1 MAEPLEQP
9 GELAWPAFIKT
20 RVVTTITRSSVS
32 DRLDFLNHSL
42 LIRLRRKDL
51 PVEALPALLHL
62 VFLTYTRYHDRASR
76 QAILEV
82 LKALDNW
89 NPEQFQKTIVPAL
102 AKESEKV
109 AKRTSANECITSAA
123 DRFNLLTWV
132 DLLVV
137 CVLKSSNTTLLTPLI
152 NAQALLLETLVGDE
166 KKKTIAKSALADARR
181 TIRQNAS
188 AIPLLFETALS
199 NAQTVSPSHRNAVLI
214 GTIVDVS
221 IRLKTID
228 GTKFVE
234 DVKQKLID
242 YYLKNIVS
250 SKSAG
255 SSAVLDA
262 FGDFINTFVTEEV
275 FTKEFVPTFEKMML
289 RSPEMASRALAH
301 IVPKLS
307 FDPSSIFAKK
317 WLEPVLNQ
325 LRASSAGTRNAASAL
340 WDALAIQCHDIE
352 QLKTVT
358 MTVTKTLTTG
368 KVSSWEHRI
377 VTFNALS
384 ALAQVNDPSISE
396 KALEGY
402 FTMVAK
408 ESNEQAMAAA
418 IDGAGRH
425 LTVLI
430 YNDEYCKA
438 HKDAVTKT
446 VKASSD
452 GLKSAKAAGRKGWA
466 VAFGSTVWAKRE
478 PSETLSANVMSYLQ
492 NLFATFAKIA
502 DKPVVWKDGP
512 LEAYVLIGAVS
523 GRIQQWPALPQSV
536 TDLLK
541 KNNYPLSL
549 LAVNPKPS
557 FLLWDRIY
565 TKAVTPAEGL
575 WLVRALAGV
584 FNQESQSALDKTG
597 SGLLAAQA
605 LIWTLSSHPEH
616 TVRKAAY
623 EEVTALAKADGVK
636 LGAFMKPALTQW
648 LLDLE
653 NNTKDSTAMIAKSA
667 DNYREDIASYRI
679 AGVLNAITAFD
690 KDFGAESREDEL
702 VQLMI
707 LAHHKYIASPTDKY
721 NWITLMQR
729 AGVNPG
735 KLVENQ
741 ESKILDLLKQTF
753 ASKEKSELF
762 YQAALSA
769 ISTLVFIRPD
779 LIFSFVDLA
788 CENLDAK
795 SMDGIGETEY
805 GIWQTPADQVFVDVL
820 SKNKKG
826 ATESR
831 GRKGADEKWEEE
843 LRAELAKKKGTPAKK
858 LTKDEQAA
866 VDKQRKLEAETRGQ
880 VQTVCN
886 HLSLGLDII
895 HSLVIG
901 NPNDL
906 KESLSELVSTL
917 LSIAKAHGGLLVGE
931 RIVDTFME
939 LGNCIDED
947 IYNIRNA
954 IALATLRANKIGSI
968 PSRWLDEPLKD
979 LTNRV
984 LYRLR
989 FITESRPLDPASFG
1003 YCFPALQEVI
1013 AQGGLGTG
1021 SDNEAGLEQ
1030 VMMAVDVIG
1039 SHCPRAESKMMP
1051 RKDMIDSLLYS
1062 IKAYPQCTKTAKT
1075 SLIAMCEAMDDDTE
1089 NTEEINTLLHGL
1101 LSDEILVRNAALN
1114 GLSLLDLTEIDYSP
1128 ELWLAYHDANEQNS
1142 ELAEN
1147 LWNDYAMDVIA
1158 SYKDQLLEYAVSES
1172 NYIRTAASKAIA
1184 DAIEEHDDT
1193 VVDTLNAIYALY
1205 KEKAKSLDPEYDRF
1219 GMVIPETVNR
1229 KDPWEAR
1236 VGLALTLKES
1246 APYVG
1251 LENVAHLCSFLIQ
1264 NEALG
1269 DRNET
1274 VRKQMLE
1281 AGLAVVNA
1289 YGKEG
1294 VQDLLS
1300 IFEGYLNMQA
1310 PDTETHDYIRQSV
1323 VVLYGGAAGFL
1334 EQGDPKVQMAVD
1346 KLIGTLDT
1354 PSEVVQSAVADCLPP
1369 LIKKIKEN
1377 VPQIIESLMDKLFNG
1392 EKYAHR
1398 RGAAY
1403 GLAGVVKGRGIAA
1416 LKECDV
1422 MTTLKDAIENKKQYQ
1437 SRQGALF
1444 AFETLS
1450 SMLGRLFE
1458 PYIIQIVPL
1467 LLVCFSDSNMDV
1479 REAASDA
1486 ARVIM
1491 SKISGHCVK
1500 LILPSI
1506 LAGLE
1511 ERQWRTKKASVELL
1525 GATAY
1530 CAPKQLS
1537 VSLPNIIPRIT
1548 EVLADTHSQV
1558 QAAANRSLQLFGE
1571 VISNPEIQQLVPVL
1585 LDALSDP
1592 NRKTVKA
1599 LTSLLQTSFV
1609 HYIDSP
1615 SLALVMPILERGLRE
1630 RGTEVKTKAAQIVG
1644 NMASLTDERD
1654 LIPYLPVVLPGVK
1667 QVLVDP
1673 VPEARGTAAKALG
1686 SLVEKLGE
1694 DNFPDLIVE
1703 LLDTLKMDS
1712 GGVDRQGAAQGLSE
1726 VLAGLGLERMDGLL
1740 PEIIAN
1746 ADSPRPYVREG
1757 FISLLIYL
1765 PATFGGRFQP
1775 YLGRIIP
1782 PILMGLADESE
1793 FVRDAS
1799 LRAGRM
1805 IVVNYATKAVDLLL
1819 PELEKGLFDNN
1830 WRIRQSSVQLVGDL
1844 LFRIT
1849 GTANPKSTLQALGNE
1864 DEIKEDDDEDYAG
1877 PSEGKKQLVD
1887 ILGKDRRDRIL
1898 AALYIIRQDTSGL
1911 VRQASLHVWKALV
1924 SNTPRTLKEILPVMM
1939 QMIIK
1944 NLASAGYEQ
1953 RTVAART
1960 LGELVQKLGES
1971 VLAEILPILE
1981 EGMNSN
1987 DEDTRQGVTIAFSEV
2002 MISAGK
2008 VQVLDFADQIIP
2020 AIRKALCD
2028 PSEEVREAAAQAFD
2042 TLHQNVGSR
2051 AIDEILPALLNQLQ
2065 SSTESS
2071 VYALSALK
2079 EIMAVRSNVVFP
2091 VLIPTLVTVPISAF
2105 NARALASLVTVAGSA
2120 LNRRLTTILSA
2131 LVESRMIEKD
2141 PEVQQELAHT
2151 TEQLLISLDE
2161 EDGMHT
2167 LISTLQDYVRSDKVD
2182 KRAVACE
2189 IVAMV
2194 YSETKLD
2201 ASQYV
2206 PDWIGTLVPLLS
2218 DYSGEVV
2225 KSAWQALSAVTK
2237 SVPKDDYEELVIPVR
2252 RAVRSVGVP
2261 GADVPGFCLPKGISP
2276 ILPIF
2281 LQGLMYGSPQ
2291 SREQAALGVGDLI
2304 NRTSTDALKPFVTQ
2318 ITGPLI
2324 RIVGDRYPPQVK
2336 AAILQTL
2343 SLLLSK
2349 VPMHLK
2355 PFLPQLQRTFIK
2367 SLSDVSSA
2375 IVRSRAAAALGILIT
2390 LQTRV
2395 DPLVSELVSGIRTSE
2410 PAIKETMMDALQT
2423 VVSKAASGMSD
2434 VSKRGVMAVITEG
2447 LADNAEPGMMS
2458 SAARLLGSFCKTL
2471 STQDANPIVHEH
2483 VLSSAAPQ
2491 YGAIMAI
2498 NALMVD
2504 APTLLEDLEIV
2515 DQVVDQV
2522 AEAMVET
2529 KNDVPEAAIT
2539 AAGKF
2544 LMTEYYQN
2552 EDILQ
2557 RFIGA
2562 LVEVISSTGTGV
2574 GERKRVALVV
2584 VRAMARKH
2592 ADLLESYLD
2601 KLVPPMMVCVRDRNI
2616 PVKLTAERALV
2627 YTLQLNASEAV
2638 YERYLASVDATTQKQ
2653 IADYHRRVLSKLA
2666 HQEQQ
2671 RVSLLHGAP
2680 DEQGDEEDSEVWQV
2694 GSVAQFGDDDEE

>member
-1 MAEPLEQP
+1 MAEPLEQT
-9 GELAWPAFIKT
+9 GELAWPEFIKT
-20 RVVTTITRSSVS
+20 RVVASITRSSVT

-51 PVEALPALLHL
+51 PTEALPALLHL
-62 VFLTYTRYHDRASR
+62 VFLTYSRYHDRESR
-76 QAILEV
+76 QAIIEV

-89 NPEQFQKTIVPAL
+89 NPDHFQKTIAPAL
-102 AKESEKV
+102 VKESEK
-109 AKRTSANECITSAA
+109 AGKRSSTNECITTAA

-132 DLLVV
+132 DLLIQ
-137 CVLKSSNTTLLTPLI
+137 CVLKSSSNNASLLTPLI
-152 NAQALLLETLVGDE
+152 NAQAILLDTLVDD
-166 KKKTIAKSALADARR
+166 KRKRTIAKSALADVRR
-181 TIRQNAS
+181 TIRQHAS
-188 AIPLLFETALS
+188 SIPTLFESAFANAATA
-199 NAQTVSPSHRNAVLI
+199 TPSYRNAVLV
-214 GTIVDVS
+214 GTLVDVS
-221 IRLKTID
+221 LRLKKKGVDGRALID
-228 GTKFVE
+228 Q
-234 DVKQKLID
+234 QKITD
-242 YYLKNIVS
+242 YYLKNVVS
-250 SKSAG
+250 ART
-255 SSAVLDA
+255 AAPTPVLDA
-262 FGDFINTFVTEEV
+262 FGDFIQTFVDQDT
-275 FTKEFVPTFEKMML
+275 FTKDFLPTFDKMML
-289 RSPEMASRALAH
+289 RSPDIASRALAR
-301 IVPKLS
+301 IIPKLS
-307 FDPSSIFAKK
+307 FDPSTIFATK

-325 LRASSAGTRNAASAL
+325 LRASSLATRSAATELWEAL
-340 WDALAIQCHDIE
+340 SIRCGDME
-352 QLKTVT
+352 QLLKVVT
-358 MTVTKTLTTG
+358 TVTKTLTTG
-368 KVSSWEHRI
+368 KVSSWEHR
-377 VTFNALS
+377 VLTFNALS
-384 ALAQVNDPSISE
+384 ALAQADDPSISE

-402 FTMVAK
+402 FTMVSK

-430 YNDEYCKA
+430 YNDAYCEA
-438 HKDAVTKT
+438 HKEVVTKT
-446 VKASSD
+446 VKTSSE
-452 GLKSAKAAGRKGWA
+452 GLKSAKAAARKSWA
-466 VAFGSTVWAKRE
+466 VAFGNTIWAKHQ
-478 PSETLSANVMSYLQ
+478 PSETLNANVMSYLQ
-492 NLFATFAKIA
+492 NLFTTFNKIV
-502 DKPVVWKDGP
+502 DKPLVWKDGP
-512 LEAYVLIGAVS
+512 LEAYILIGAVS
-523 GRIQQWPALPQSV
+523 GRIQQWPAVPPPV

-541 KNNYPLSL
+541 KNKYPEGSL
-549 LAVNPKPS
+549 LITSPKPS

-565 TKAVTPAEGL
+565 TKAVTPGEGL
-575 WLVRALAGV
+575 WLVRALTSV
-584 FNQESQSALDKTG
+584 FGQESQASLEKTG
-597 SGLLAAQA
+597 AGLFAAQA

-616 TVRKAAY
+616 TVRRAAFQ
-623 EEVTALAKADGVK
+623 ETAALAKADAGK
-636 LGAFMKPALTQW
+636 LGAFMKTALSQW

-653 NNTKDSTAMIAKSA
+653 NDTKDSTAMIAKSM
-667 DNYREDIASYRI
+667 DNYREDVATYRTAS
-679 AGVLNAITAFD
+679 VLNAITAFD
-690 KDFGAESREDEL
+690 KDYSSEAREKEL
-702 VQLMI
+702 VELMI

-735 KLVENQ
+735 KLVKNQ
-741 ESKILDLLKQTF
+741 ESNIMKHLKDAF
-753 ASKEKSELF
+753 VLREKSQLF
-762 YQAALSA
+762 YEAALSA
-769 ISTLVFIRPD
+769 ISTLVFIRPEMIP
-779 LIFSFVDLA
+779 LFVGLA
-788 CENLDAK
+788 SENLDAK
-795 SMDGIGETEY
+795 LMDGINETEY
-805 GIWQTPADQVFVDVL
+805 GIWQTPEDQVYVDVL
-820 SKNKKG
+820 NKNKKTV
-826 ATESR
+826 TENR
-831 GRKGADEKWEEE
+831 NRKGYDDDQWEQE
-843 LRAELAKKKGTPAKK
+843 LRAELAKKKGMTTTKK
-858 LTKDEQAA
+858 LTKEEQTA
-866 VDKQRKLEAETRGQ
+866 VNAQRKKEAEIRQ
-880 VQTVCN
+880 HVQHV
-886 HLSLGLDII
+886 HHQLLLGLQII
-895 HSLVIG
+895 HALVSG
-901 NPNDL
+901 NRQDL
-906 KESLSELVSTL
+906 VDDLVALVSTL
-917 LSIAKAHGGLLVGE
+917 LAIAKAHGGLLVGDK
-931 RIVDTFME
+931 IVNTFLE
-939 LGNCIDED
+939 LGDCVVDD
-947 IYNIRNA
+947 IYSIRHA
-954 IALATLRANKIGSI
+954 IALTTLRANKISSI
-968 PSRWLDEPLKD
+968 PSRWLDESLGD
-979 LTNRV
+979 LVNRV

-989 FITESRPLDPASFG
+989 FVTESRPLEAPSFG
-1003 YCFPALQEVI
+1003 YCFPVLQQVI
-1013 AQGGLGTG
+1013 YQGAIGVGK
-1021 SDNEAGLEQ
+1021 SDTEAALEQ
-1030 VMMAVDVIG
+1030 VIMAVDIIG
-1039 SHCPRAESKMMP
+1039 FHCARGGSSSVMP
-1051 RKDMIDSLLYS
+1051 KKDMIASLLYS
-1062 IKAYPQCTKTAKT
+1062 IKEYPQCTKSAKT
-1075 SLIAMCEAMDDDTE
+1075 SLITLCESMEDDQD
-1089 NTEEINTLLHGL
+1089 NRQEIDTLLHGL
-1101 LSDEILVRNAALN
+1101 LSDETLVRNAALSA
-1114 GLSLLDLTEIDYSP
+1114 LDLLDLTDIDYSP
-1128 ELWLAYHDANEQNS
+1128 ELWLASHDANEQNA
-1142 ELAEN
+1142 ELADT
-1147 LWNDYAMDVIA
+1147 LWNDYAMDVEEN
-1158 SYKDQLLEYAVSES
+1158 YKDQLLEYAISES
-1172 NYIRTAASKAIA
+1172 NYIRTSASKAIA
-1184 DAIEEHDDT
+1184 DAMEEYPET
-1193 VVDTLNAIYALY
+1193 VIDTLEAVYTLY

-1229 KDPWEAR
+1229 KDPWESR
-1236 VGLALTLKES
+1236 VGLALTLKEA

-1251 LENVAHLCSFLIQ
+1251 LENVPRLCTFLIQ

-1281 AGLAVVNA
+1281 AGLASVNA

-1294 VQDLLS
+1294 AQDLLAT
-1300 IFEGYLNMQA
+1300 FEGYLNTKA
-1310 PDTETHDYIRQSV
+1310 PNTETHDHIRQSV
-1323 VVLYGGAAGFL
+1323 VILYGGAAGFL

-1346 KLIGTLDT
+1346 KLIATLDT

-1377 VPQIIESLMDKLFNG
+1377 VPQFIDTLTDKMFNG
-1392 EKYAHR
+1392 EKYAER

-1403 GLAGVVKGRGIAA
+1403 GLAGVVKGRGITA
-1416 LKECDV
+1416 LKECNV
-1422 MTTLKDAIENKKQYQ
+1422 MATLKDAIESKKMYQ
-1437 SRQGALF
+1437 HRQGALF

-1450 SMLGRLFE
+1450 AMLGRLFE

-1506 LAGLE
+1506 LEGLE

-1548 EVLADTHSQV
+1548 EVLADTHPQV
-1558 QAAANRSLQLFGE
+1558 QGAANRSLQLFGE
-1571 VISNPEIQQLVPVL
+1571 VISNPEIQLLVPVL

-1592 NRKTVKA
+1592 NRKTMKA
-1599 LTSLLQTSFV
+1599 LSALLQTSFV
-1609 HYIDSP
+1609 HYIDPP

-1630 RGTEVKTKAAQIVG
+1630 RGTEVKTKATQIVG
-1644 NMASLTDERD
+1644 NMASLTDQRD
-1654 LIPYLPVVLPGVK
+1654 LVPYLPVLLPGVK

-1686 SLVEKLGE
+1686 GLVEKLGE
-1694 DNFPDLIVE
+1694 DNFPDLVVE
-1703 LLDTLKMDS
+1703 LLDTLKSDS

-1849 GTANPKSTLQALGNE
+1849 GTTNPKNALHSLGNE
-1864 DEIKEDDDEDYAG
+1864 DEIKEDDDEDYVGAG
-1877 PSEGKKQLVD
+1877 GEGKKQLVD
-1887 ILGKDRRDRIL
+1887 ILGKERRDRIL

-1939 QMIIK
+1939 SMIIK
-1944 NLASAGYEQ
+1944 NLASASYEQ

-1960 LGELVQKLGES
+1960 LGELVQKLGEG

-1981 EGMNSN
+1981 EGMSN
-1987 DEDTRQGVTIAFSEV
+1987 MSDEDTRQGVTIAFSEI
-2002 MISAGK
+2002 MMTAGK
-2008 VQVLDFADQIIP
+2008 VQILDFADQIIP
-2020 AIRKALCD
+2020 TIRKALCD

-2065 SSTESS
+2065 SSTEDS

-2091 VLIPTLVTVPISAF
+2091 VLIPTLVTVPITAF

-2131 LVESRMIEKD
+2131 IVESRMIEKD
-2141 PEVQQELAHT
+2141 EEVQQELKNT

-2161 EDGMHT
+2161 DDGMHS
-2167 LISTLQDYVRSDKVD
+2167 LISTLQDYVRSDKVG
-2182 KRAVACE
+2182 KRAVACD
-2189 IVAMV
+2189 IVGML
-2194 YSETKLD
+2194 YQDTKLD
-2201 ASQYV
+2201 ASEYV

-2218 DYSGEVV
+2218 DGSMEVV
-2225 KSAWQALSAVTK
+2225 KAAWQALNAVTK
-2237 SVPKDDYEELVIPVR
+2237 SVKKDDYEELVNPVR
-2252 RAVRSVGVP
+2252 QAVRNVGVP

-2281 LQGLMYGSPQ
+2281 LQGLMYGTSQ
-2291 SREQAALGVGDLI
+2291 TREQAALGVGDLL

-2343 SLLLSK
+2343 SLLLTK

-2367 SLSDVSSA
+2367 SLSDPSSA
-2375 IVRSRAAAALGILIT
+2375 VVRSRAASALGILIT

-2410 PAIKETMMDALQT
+2410 PAIKETMMDALQM
-2423 VVSKAASGMSD
+2423 VVAKTAKDMSD
-2434 VSKRGVMAVITEG
+2434 VSKRGVMSVITEG
-2447 LADNAEPGMMS
+2447 LADQAEPGMMVA
-2458 SAARLLGSFCKTL
+2458 AARLLGSLCKAL
-2471 STQDANPIVHEH
+2471 SLKDAEPIVHEH

-2491 YGAIMAI
+2491 YGAVLSI
-2498 NALMVD
+2498 NALLID
-2504 APTLLEDLEIV
+2504 LPTLLEDMECV
-2515 DQVVDQV
+2515 DQVIDFVID
-2522 AEAMVET
+2522 AMT
-2529 KNDVPEAAIT
+2529 SASGSDDIPEAAIT

-2552 EDILQ
+2552 EEIIQKLVQ
-2557 RFIGA
+2557 A
-2562 LVEVISSTGTGV
+2562 LTDVISSTEAGV

-2584 VRAMARKH
+2584 LRAVARKH
-2592 ADLLESYLD
+2592 AY
-2601 KLVPPMMVCVRDRNI
+2601 
-2616 PVKLTAERALV
+2616 
-2627 YTLQLNASEAV
+2627 
-2638 YERYLASVDATTQKQ
+2638 
-2653 IADYHRRVLSKLA
+2653 
-2666 HQEQQ
+2666 
-2671 RVSLLHGAP
+2671 VS
-2680 DEQGDEEDSEVWQV
+2680 
-2694 GSVAQFGDDDEE
+2694 